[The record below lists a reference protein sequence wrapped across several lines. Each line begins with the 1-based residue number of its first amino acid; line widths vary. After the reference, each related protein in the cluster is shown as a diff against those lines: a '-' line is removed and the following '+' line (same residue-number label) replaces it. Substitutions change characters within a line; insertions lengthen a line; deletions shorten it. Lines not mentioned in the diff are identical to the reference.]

1 METVAFL
8 AGLFAFGLI
17 KLVLVAA
24 MPARG
29 AAGRVAAPQRGDGL
43 RMKELEAEVQ
53 PLEARLQAAEGEP
66 GGGFGGRRERRL
78 TPRGQAKPAGP
89 RQVGATVA

>member
-29 AAGRVAAPQRGDGL
+29 AARRVAKPQRGDGL
-43 RMKELEAEVQ
+43 RMKQLEAEVQ
-53 PLEARLQAAEGEP
+53 ALGSRLQAAEGGRGEAS
-66 GGGFGGRRERRL
+66 GG
-78 TPRGQAKPAGP
+78 AGS
-89 RQVGATVA
+89 GA

>member
-1 METVAFL
+1 METVASL

-29 AAGRVAAPQRGDGL
+29 AAVRVAEPQRGDGL
-43 RMKELEAEVQ
+43 RMKELEAEVTA
-53 PLEARLQAAEGEP
+53 LEARLQAAEGGRGEAS
-66 GGGFGGRRERRL
+66 GG
-78 TPRGQAKPAGP
+78 AGS
-89 RQVGATVA
+89 GA

>member
-1 METVAFL
+1 MEAVAFL

-24 MPARG
+24 MPASG
-29 AAGRVAAPQRGDGL
+29 AAGRVAEPQRGDGL

-53 PLEARLQAAEGEP
+53 PLEARLQAAEGDLGEAS
-66 GGGFGGRRERRL
+66 GG
-78 TPRGQAKPAGP
+78 AGS
-89 RQVGATVA
+89 GA